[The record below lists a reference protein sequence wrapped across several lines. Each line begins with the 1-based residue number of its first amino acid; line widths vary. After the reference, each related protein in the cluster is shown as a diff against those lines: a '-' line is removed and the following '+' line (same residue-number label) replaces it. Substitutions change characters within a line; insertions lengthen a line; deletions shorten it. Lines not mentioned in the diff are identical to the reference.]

1 MVDKAKTSGVE
12 RMLDPIGDRVVKDV
26 ARPPRYPMSTEKL
39 YHTVSKSTRP
49 VSVICLANQLSP
61 PHATNVTHL
70 QSTE

>member
-39 YHTVSKSTRP
+39 YHTVKGKSVPDVQLIREHLNLEGH
-49 VSVICLANQLSP
+49 IAKECLI
-61 PHATNVTHL
+61 
-70 QSTE
+70 